1 MASQTL
7 NISTLTTTNHTVDCQ
22 GPRVTAHPEP
32 HAIDLTTAYEST
44 VVDNTAPHTPVEAIA
59 QVGNLACRA
68 LIDTGSRV
76 NLISRVLY
84 DCILADQ
91 EASPELFPTSLQP
104 VRGALHGA
112 GSDRLRLLGRLKLK
126 VMVGADAHFL
136 AYFLVA
142 ENLMCHMIWGDYLL
156 GVDQLN
162 VILDFQD
169 RLMYSRCL
177 DYAIPLDICRRRSRL
192 RKRRQAAVKAEAR
205 RTIDRVAVPPADVAI
220 AVPFTARRSTSP
232 PLAAAAVAAA
242 EARAFMQKTGRHGT
256 WSPLHQLRESLPL
269 TLEGG
274 PFGSNARIGEADK
287 RSRRLPKA
295 VRPCSRSPEDNSCG
309 RSWLL
314 PVKLI
319 SP

>member
-59 QVGNLACRA
+59 QVGNYANLACRA

-112 GSDRLRLLGRLKLK
+112 GSDRLRLLGRL
-126 VMVGADAHFL
+126 
-136 AYFLVA
+136 
-142 ENLMCHMIWGDYLL
+142 YL
-156 GVDQLN
+156 
-162 VILDFQD
+162 
-169 RLMYSRCL
+169 
-177 DYAIPLDICRRRSRL
+177 
-192 RKRRQAAVKAEAR
+192 
-205 RTIDRVAVPPADVAI
+205 
-220 AVPFTARRSTSP
+220 
-232 PLAAAAVAAA
+232 
-242 EARAFMQKTGRHGT
+242 
-256 WSPLHQLRESLPL
+256 
-269 TLEGG
+269 
-274 PFGSNARIGEADK
+274 
-287 RSRRLPKA
+287 
-295 VRPCSRSPEDNSCG
+295 
-309 RSWLL
+309 
-314 PVKLI
+314 
-319 SP
+319 

>member
-59 QVGNLACRA
+59 RVGNLACRA

-126 VMVGADAHFL
+126 VTVGADAHFL

-274 PFGSNARIGEADK
+274 PFGSNARIGETDHPGPT
-287 RSRRLPKA
+287 SRRA
-295 VRPCSRSPEDNSCG
+295 ANTMATTGRDASSTRS
-309 RSWLL
+309 LAT
-314 PVKLI
+314 
-319 SP
+319 

>member
-7 NISTLTTTNHTVDCQ
+7 NISTLTTTNHSVDCQ
-22 GPRVTAHPEP
+22 EPRVTAHPEP
-32 HAIDLTTAYEST
+32 HATDLTTAYEST

-177 DYAIPLDICRRRSRL
+177 DYAIPLDICRRRSRS

-242 EARAFMQKTGRHGT
+242 
-256 WSPLHQLRESLPL
+256 
-269 TLEGG
+269 
-274 PFGSNARIGEADK
+274 
-287 RSRRLPKA
+287 KA
-295 VRPCSRSPEDNSCG
+295 
-309 RSWLL
+309 
-314 PVKLI
+314 
-319 SP
+319 